1 MNKNNKPNH
10 AFILA
15 AGQGTRL
22 RPYTDTVPKPL
33 VSINDRPLLDY
44 TIDKLKKS
52 GIQNLTINAHYLG
65 DSIVNYAQ
73 SIKGLTVQISREDAL
88 LDTGGGIKNA
98 LNTIGNNPF
107 YIING
112 DALWDDN
119 EIGVFDR
126 LADAWNPEKM
136 DILLLLQPLSQMHL
150 TEGVGDY
157 DIKDN
162 GQAVRSLDKTGSMMF
177 GGIRIANPDIFD
189 NTPDGAFSFL
199 TLMDKA
205 ENEDRLYAVVHD
217 SNWHHISAPQDLER
231 VDEAYR
237 KLEHKA
243 KTA

>member
-1 MNKNNKPNH
+1 MNKSNKPNH

-52 GIQNLTINAHYLG
+52 DIQNVTINAHYLG
-65 DSIVNYAQ
+65 DSIVNYAK
-73 SIKGLTVQISREDAL
+73 SIKGLAVHISREDTL
-88 LDTGGGIKNA
+88 LDTGGGIKTA
-98 LNTIGNNPF
+98 LHTIGDAPF

-112 DALWDDN
+112 DALWDDGA
-119 EIGVFDR
+119 ISAFDR
-126 LADAWNPEKM
+126 LAAQWNPDIM

-157 DIKDN
+157 NIDEEGK
-162 GQAVRSLDKTGSMMF
+162 AVRSLDKTGSMMF
-177 GGIRIANPDIFD
+177 GGIRIANPAIFA
-189 NTPDGAFSFL
+189 NTPDDAFSFL

-205 ENEDRLYAVVHD
+205 EKEGRLYAVVHD
-217 SNWHHISAPQDLER
+217 NDWHHISTPQDLER
-231 VDEAYR
+231 VDTAYR
-237 KLEHKA
+237 KLSNKA